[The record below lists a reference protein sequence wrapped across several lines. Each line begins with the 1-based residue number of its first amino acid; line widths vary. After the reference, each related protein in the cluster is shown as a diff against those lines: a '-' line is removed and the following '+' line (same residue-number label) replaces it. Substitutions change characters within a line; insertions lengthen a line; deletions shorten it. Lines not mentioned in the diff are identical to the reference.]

1 VKDNDKQK
9 EIQKVAIYIRV
20 STDEQSEKYG
30 YDLQK
35 SAIEAL
41 IQSRGRADNKLEFA
55 GDKYIYFD
63 DGISGTADLN
73 ERPAFAQLQEDII
86 NAVEDTKPFN
96 AVAVYKIDR
105 FARKLTILLD
115 VIDFFDKNNIKFL
128 SVNESI
134 DTSTPFGKAMLGII
148 GVIAE
153 LEIETI
159 KLRTQG
165 GREEAVKIGVI
176 MGNASIFGY
185 KKNEKKQAEIFEPE
199 AGTVRSI
206 FDWFVN
212 EKLSAGLIAIRLKQ
226 MKVLS
231 PEESAIHYEKRKGK
245 RTTRKGK
252 IKPTER

>member
-1 VKDNDKQK
+1 MKDNDKQK

-105 FARKLTILLD
+105 FARNLQ
-115 VIDFFDKNNIKFL
+115 FC
-128 SVNESI
+128 
-134 DTSTPFGKAMLGII
+134 
-148 GVIAE
+148 
-153 LEIETI
+153 
-159 KLRTQG
+159 
-165 GREEAVKIGVI
+165 
-176 MGNASIFGY
+176 
-185 KKNEKKQAEIFEPE
+185 
-199 AGTVRSI
+199 
-206 FDWFVN
+206 
-212 EKLSAGLIAIRLKQ
+212 
-226 MKVLS
+226 
-231 PEESAIHYEKRKGK
+231 
-245 RTTRKGK
+245 
-252 IKPTER
+252 